1 MLQVSLTYV
10 AMLIFFVLCEIIV
23 LTNIMQPLFLK
34 QIGHLMKENT
44 NFAMA
49 SIFYLFYVAGVYWF
63 ATKAGL
69 RAESLLIAILSGSFL
84 GFLAFG
90 TYEFTNFLILKDW
103 KITLVVID
111 TLWGVLISGA
121 MAGVG
126 FQVFKWLH

>member
-1 MLQVSLTYV
+1 MFQVGLTYF
-10 AMLIFFVLCEIIV
+10 AMLMFFVLCEVIV
-23 LTNIMQPLFLK
+23 LTNIMQPLFFK
-34 QIGHLMKENT
+34 NIGHLMRENT

-69 RAESLLIAILSGSFL
+69 RAESILIAVLSGGFL

-90 TYEFTNFLILKDW
+90 TYEITNFLILKDW
-103 KITLVVID
+103 KITLVFID

-126 FQVFKWLH
+126 FQVYKWLQ

>member
-1 MLQVSLTYV
+1 MLQVSLTYT
-10 AMLIFFVLCEIIV
+10 AMLIFFVLSEILV

-34 QIGHLMKENT
+34 NIGHLMRENT
-44 NFAMA
+44 NLAMA
-49 SIFYLFYVAGVYWF
+49 AFFYFFYVAGVYWF

-69 RAESLLIAILSGSFL
+69 RAESLIVAVLSGGFL

-103 KITLVVID
+103 KMNLVIVD

-126 FQVFKWLH
+126 FQVFKWFE

>member
-1 MLQVSLTYV
+1 MLQVSLTYL
-10 AMLIFFVLCEIIV
+10 AMLIFFVLCEVIV
-23 LTNIMQPLFLK
+23 LTNIMQPLFFK
-34 QIGHLMKENT
+34 HIGHLMKENT

-69 RAESLLIAILSGSFL
+69 RAESILIAVLSGCFL

-90 TYEFTNFLILKDW
+90 TYEITNFLILKDW
-103 KITLVVID
+103 KITLVFID

-126 FQVFKWLH
+126 FQVYKWLQ